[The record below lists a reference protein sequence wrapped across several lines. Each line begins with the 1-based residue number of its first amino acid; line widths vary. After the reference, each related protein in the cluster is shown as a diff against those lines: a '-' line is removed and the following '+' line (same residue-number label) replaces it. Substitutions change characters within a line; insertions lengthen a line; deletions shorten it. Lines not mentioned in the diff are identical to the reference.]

1 MIVSCDRYYLHLR
14 YGWSKW
20 IVAIIIMG
28 RRDPDD
34 IVTALSKNLK
44 AQNSVVRFT
53 FKRGGLWKQ
62 EYAKAHSRVARRTVK
77 EQIRSE
83 AADDEKEWPLLVRFR
98 ENSKNEEGVKESKRL
113 NCQARP
119 GKGASFL

>member
-1 MIVSCDRYYLHLR
+1 MLLLF
-14 YGWSKW
+14 
-20 IVAIIIMG
+20 IMG

-34 IVTALSKNLK
+34 IITALSKNLK
-44 AQNSVVRFT
+44 GQNSVVRFT

-62 EYAKAHSRVARRTVK
+62 EYAKAHSRVARRAVK
-77 EQIRSE
+77 EQVRTE
-83 AADDEKEWPLLVRFR
+83 AADEEKEWPLLVRFK